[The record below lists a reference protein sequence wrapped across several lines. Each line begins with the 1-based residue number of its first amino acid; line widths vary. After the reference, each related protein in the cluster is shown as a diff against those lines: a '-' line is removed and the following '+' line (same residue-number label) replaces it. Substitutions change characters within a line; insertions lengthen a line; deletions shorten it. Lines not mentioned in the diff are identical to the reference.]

1 MGDGTAED
9 KAAGFDPRDLI
20 DFVAG
25 EGLDQFVDRA
35 AEGAGIAEQG
45 RDVTKQDPRLG
56 IIGDGADGVA
66 Q

>member
-25 EGLDQFVDRA
+25 EGLHQFVDRT
-35 AEGAGIAEQG
+35 AEGTGIAEQG
-45 RDVTKQDPRLG
+45 RDVPKQDPRFW
-56 IIGDGADGVA
+56 IIGNGSDGVA
-66 Q
+66 E

>member
-1 MGDGTAED
+1 MGDGTAENE
-9 KAAGFDPRDLI
+9 AAGFDPRDLI
-20 DFVAG
+20 DLIAG
-25 EGLDQFVDRA
+25 KGLYQFVDCA
-35 AEGAGIAEQG
+35 AEGAGIAEQC